1 MTGDSAFSS
10 TLPPVVTRH
19 RTIAFTSG
27 KGGVGKSNVVLNTGI
42 AMARRGRRVM
52 ILDGDLGLASIN
64 VLLGLSPRF
73 DLRHVLAGERPL
85 RDIVLHGPHGL
96 TIIPAGSG
104 IAELANLT
112 GEDREALL
120 AQLQP
125 MAEAVDYLLI
135 DTGAGISDTVLNL
148 VAASDEA
155 IVVTRP
161 EPTALAD
168 AYALIKVVVQQ
179 EPAFPF
185 HLLINMVRDARQA
198 EQVFGSLQ
206 QILVRFL
213 GYQPGDAG
221 FVVTDTRVGQGVVQQ
236 VPFTLLAPQCPA
248 ARGVE
253 TLAERILGTSGPS
266 GDAHAQRPSFWAR
279 LGRWGRRA

>member
-1 MTGDSAFSS
+1 MSGDPTFSS
-10 TLPPVVTRH
+10 TLPPLATRH

-27 KGGVGKSNVVLNTGI
+27 KGGVGKSNLILNTGL
-42 AMARRGRRVM
+42 ALARRGKRVT

-73 DLRHVLAGERPL
+73 DLRHVLSGERPM
-85 RDIVLHGPHGL
+85 RDIVLHGPHNL
-96 TIIPAGSG
+96 EIIPAGSG
-104 IAELANLT
+104 IAELANLD
-112 GEDREALL
+112 ENAREALL
-120 AQLQP
+120 AQLATL
-125 MAEAVDYLLI
+125 AETVDYLLI

-148 VAASDEA
+148 VIASDEA

-168 AYALIKVVVQQ
+168 AYALIKVIVQH

-198 EQVFGSLQ
+198 EQVFGSLE

-213 GYQPGDAG
+213 GYQPGNAG
-221 FVVTDTRVGQGVVQQ
+221 HVVTDSRVGQAVVQQ
-236 VPFTLLAPQCPA
+236 VPFTILAPQTPA
-248 ARGVE
+248 TRDVE
-253 TLAERILGTSGPS
+253 ALATRILGGTETKAPG
-266 GDAHAQRPSFWAR
+266 ARERQSFWAR
-279 LGRWGRRA
+279 IGRWGRGA

>member
-1 MTGDSAFSS
+1 MSGDPTFSS
-10 TLPPVVTRH
+10 TLPPVATRH

-27 KGGVGKSNVVLNTGI
+27 KGGVGKSNLVLNTGL
-42 AMARRGRRVM
+42 ALARRGRRVT

-64 VLLGLSPRF
+64 VLMGLSPRY
-73 DLRHVLAGERPL
+73 DLRHVLSGERPL

-96 TIIPAGSG
+96 SVIPAGSG
-104 IAELANLT
+104 IAELANLDDD
-112 GEDREALL
+112 GREALL
-120 AQLQP
+120 GQISAV
-125 MAEAVDYLLI
+125 AETVDYLLI

-148 VAASDEA
+148 VMASDEA

-168 AYALIKVVVQQ
+168 AYALIKVIVSQ

-198 EQVFGSLQ
+198 EQVYRSLE

-213 GYQPGDAG
+213 AYQPGNAG
-221 FVVTDTRVGQGVVQQ
+221 HVVTDARVGHGVVQQ
-236 VPFTLLAPQCPA
+236 VPFTIMAPQCPA
-248 ARGVE
+248 ARDVE
-253 TLAERILGTSGPS
+253 ALAARILGTDAKD
-266 GDAHAQRPSFWAR
+266 GDTTRQGGFWAR
-279 LGRWGRRA
+279 VIRWGRRT

>member
-1 MTGDSAFSS
+1 MTGDPTFSS

-27 KGGVGKSNVVLNTGI
+27 KGGVGKSNLVLNTGL
-42 AMARRGRRVM
+42 ALARRGRRVT

-73 DLRHVLAGERPL
+73 DLRHVLAGERQL
-85 RDIVLHGPHGL
+85 RDILLQGPHEMQ
-96 TIIPAGSG
+96 IIPAGSG
-104 IAELANLT
+104 IAELANLD
-112 GEDREALL
+112 GEAREALL
-120 AQLQP
+120 GQLATL
-125 MAEAVDYLLI
+125 AETVDYLLI

-148 VAASDEA
+148 VMASDEA

-168 AYALIKVVVQQ
+168 AYALIKVIVQQ
-179 EPAFPF
+179 EPAYPF

-198 EQVFGSLQ
+198 EQVFGSLE

-213 GYQPGDAG
+213 GYQPGNAGHVVSDA
-221 FVVTDTRVGQGVVQQ
+221 RVGQGVVQQ
-236 VPFTLLAPQCPA
+236 VPFTILAPQCQA
-248 ARGVE
+248 ARDVE
-253 TLAERILGTSGPS
+253 ALA
-266 GDAHAQRPSFWAR
+266 AR
-279 LGRWGRRA
+279 LLGDDAKAAEGRRRGGFWQRLSRWGRP

>member
-1 MTGDSAFSS
+1 MTGDSSFSS
-10 TLPPVVTRH
+10 TLPPVIARH

-27 KGGVGKSNVVLNTGI
+27 KGGVGKSNLVLNTGL
-42 AMARRGRRVM
+42 ALARRGRRVT

-73 DLRHVLAGERPL
+73 DLRHVLSGERPL
-85 RDIVLHGPHGL
+85 RDIVLHGPHGVS
-96 TIIPAGSG
+96 IIPAGSG
-104 IAELANLT
+104 IAELANLDAESRESLL
-112 GEDREALL
+112 GELTTV
-120 AQLQP
+120 
-125 MAEAVDYLLI
+125 AETVDYLLI

-148 VAASDEA
+148 VMASDEA

-168 AYALIKVVVQQ
+168 AYALIKVIVNE

-198 EQVFGSLQ
+198 EQVFHSLE

-213 GYQPGDAG
+213 SYQPGNAG
-221 FVVTDTRVGQGVVQQ
+221 HVQTDPRVAQGVIQQ
-236 VPFTLLAPQCPA
+236 VPFTILAPGCQA
-248 ARGVE
+248 ARDVE
-253 TLAERILGTSGPS
+253 ALAGRLVG
-266 GDAHAQRPSFWAR
+266 GDAREGGAGRRGGFWAR
-279 LGRWGRRA
+279 MARWGRPA